1 MRISAPRED
10 LSRLVDLLRSK
21 TWLILMVLG
30 AILLTYVGAEY
41 GQMFWAQRTLERK
54 WWEQQHAREQH
65 PVGPTNAAVIDDG
78 LTRLSIP
85 KIDLDA
91 IVVEGTSNHELKLG
105 PGHMKDTPAPG
116 EIGNSVI
123 SAHRDTFFRHI
134 YELQKGDEIQVERGG
149 HTYRYA
155 VVSKHIVDP
164 TDMSV
169 IKPSKDSRL
178 TLITCYPT
186 YYIGPAPNRLIVT
199 STLINDSANSAPAS
213 IENASQ
219 VSVGH

>member
-1 MRISAPRED
+1 M
-10 LSRLVDLLRSK
+10 
-21 TWLILMVLG
+21 MVLG
-30 AILLTYVGAEY
+30 LALLSYVGVEY
-41 GQMFWAQRTLERK
+41 GQMFWAQRALERK
-54 WWEQQHAREQH
+54 WSDQQHARAQH
-65 PVGPTNAAVIDDG
+65 RPGPTPAALADDG

-85 KIDLDA
+85 KIDLQA
-91 IVVEGTSNHELKLG
+91 IVVEGTSNHSLKLG

-116 EIGNSVI
+116 EVGNSVI

-149 HTYRYA
+149 RTYRYA

-164 TDMSV
+164 NDMSV
-169 IKPSKDSRL
+169 VKPSKDSRL

-199 STLINDSANSAPAS
+199 STLITDSASSPPAS
-213 IENASQ
+213 VENASQ
-219 VSVGH
+219 VSVEH